1 VHAHDLR
8 SPVSAN
14 LSMNR
19 TPRAWFAP
27 VKDPTSSTSTVSW
40 LEITS
45 GSGPCSTKKQK
56 PATATF
62 VVSMGATLAPPRARG
77 VQRGTRPGGPLW
89 SRRRRSPQ
97 LDGLKSGQ
105 RRHRRRRQSA
115 RIARARAARARAARA
130 RAARARAAR
139 ARAVRARAA
148 KKQAQRPQ
156 RIPSPPSAA
165 RAEATP
171 STTTASIPAARA
183 ATTFSARSST
193 KTMSPAPIPCGAS
206 RATTASK

>member
-1 VHAHDLR
+1 MHAHDLR

-115 RIARARAARARAARA
+115 RIARARAARARAA
-130 RAARARAAR
+130 
-139 ARAVRARAA
+139 